1 MLALS
6 PTPGR
11 LRRADNLV
19 PTATGGLRSR
29 PSAIQVVDG
38 RITGACAWGPWLLL
52 ERAGRIGV
60 WDGASVQ
67 DIAQA
72 GLWLRGAPFAALTD
86 LGEREARIYI
96 ADGARPLWYIAHRA
110 GAFVAEPILNT
121 LTDDG
126 GVGYPVAVAVDVAIW
141 RNRLWAVDATL
152 PQRVT
157 HSENDDPAKW
167 DPLWAIEIQSG
178 QRDRI
183 QTLAPAG
190 ERLIVGFARSLWAVT
205 GDTPYNWA
213 RSELYTRGT
222 GGPGT
227 LLADGESL
235 AWISQDG
242 IYLDGRQT
250 SSDLAYL
257 FGRPMTG
264 AQVAFDPSRGWLLA
278 AIDGRLFV
286 THLAQAGLWG
296 EIVGSG
302 PVLGALRWDG
312 KLGWWGLDGL
322 WVLGQDDI
330 SDVYLD
336 GSSAAFESRYDTWE
350 ETPSLEGSGRI
361 LLERDVFR
369 LAGSARGSATYTVT
383 ADGALSFTQD
393 VSLTDETPTT
403 FSEIQHLEQGPEL
416 VPKGTFE
423 DHSTGT
429 WMQNQPDNPPL
440 GIGAPVVIPP
450 APPSLRVGGRD
461 CWDNEAWFAVAPGER
476 YFITARCN
484 TVECAANAGL
494 GLYFMRPDP
503 RLDNWIYA
511 DTKLA
516 GEDWETLSGYVEVPA
531 GYDSSIL
538 ATVWLQI
545 HESFDPPG
553 LGYVFWHAISCRLE
567 YAVGEPMNSWPLRPV
582 RREFVP
588 RLPGSSFRRQLRSNG
603 HLEILDNTPA
613 YRRGGGAS

>member
-38 RITGACAWGPWLLL
+38 RITGAAAWGPWLVL
-52 ERAGRIGV
+52 ERAGRLCV
-60 WDGASVQ
+60 WDGTAVR
-67 DIAQA
+67 DLAQA
-72 GLWLRGAPFAALTD
+72 GLWLRGAPFATLTD
-86 LGEREARIYI
+86 LGEREPRIYI
-96 ADGARPLWYIAHRA
+96 ADGVRPLWYIAHRA
-110 GAFVAEPILNT
+110 GAFLAEPILNT
-121 LTDDG
+121 LTDDAR
-126 GVGYPVAVAVDVAIW
+126 VGYPVAVAVDVAVW

-227 LLADGESL
+227 LTAEGESL

-250 SSDLAYL
+250 SSDLADL

-264 AQVAFDPSRGWLLA
+264 AQVAFDPARGWLLA
-278 AIDGRLFV
+278 AIEGRLFV

-302 PVLGALRWDG
+302 PVLGVLRWDG
-312 KLGWWGLDGL
+312 KLGWWGLDGV
-322 WVLGQDDI
+322 WVLGQDDEP
-330 SDVYLD
+330 DARAD
-336 GSSAAFESRYDTWE
+336 GTFTPFTSRYDTWE
-350 ETPSLEGSGRI
+350 ETPRLGGDGRA
-361 LLERDVFR
+361 LLVRDVFR
-369 LAGSARGSATYTVT
+369 LQGSGRGSATYTAT
-383 ADGALSFTQD
+383 ADG
-393 VSLTDETPTT
+393 
-403 FSEIQHLEQGPEL
+403 
-416 VPKGTFE
+416 
-423 DHSTGT
+423 
-429 WMQNQPDNPPL
+429 
-440 GIGAPVVIPP
+440 
-450 APPSLRVGGRD
+450 
-461 CWDNEAWFAVAPGER
+461 
-476 YFITARCN
+476 
-484 TVECAANAGL
+484 
-494 GLYFMRPDP
+494 
-503 RLDNWIYA
+503 
-511 DTKLA
+511 
-516 GEDWETLSGYVEVPA
+516 TLSYSEAFTLADDTLPTWADAEAAPWPA
-531 GYDSSIL
+531 
-538 ATVWLQI
+538 
-545 HESFDPPG
+545 
-553 LGYVFWHAISCRLE
+553 
-567 YAVGEPMNSWPLRPV
+567 RPV
-582 RREFVP
+582 RREVTP
-588 RLPGSSFRRQLRSNG
+588 RLPGRTFRRQLEAQG
-603 HLEILDNTPA
+603 HLEILDNAPT
-613 YRRGGGAS
+613 YRPGESP